1 MYDAYLLPVLYA
13 FLAFPLAAAVFT
25 FPFLVYQYRKYGYI
39 NMVRAITLY
48 ALLLYLM
55 NAYFLVIL
63 PFPASPH
70 NLPLAHGDLQLV
82 PFQFV
87 SDFLKE
93 TSVSLHDPKTYM
105 HIFKERAFLQ
115 VLFNILLTV
124 PFGMFLRYYFRQGW
138 WSALIWSFLLSLSFE
153 TIQLTGIFGIYDHAY
168 RIFDVDDLICN
179 TFGGMVGLLIA
190 SWISERLPDAQQ
202 MDRQLDRSQRRVTY
216 TRRGIAFIIDMMAW
230 MLLSAILMGMQVPLV
245 FWLSSGLYFILL
257 PYITRGRTLGKWMV
271 RIHLVLTEQP
281 ERRIPVMALLV
292 RYGLLYW
299 GFFGLNRLLNTP
311 FVISMPAR
319 LEAILYLSILF
330 VMNAGFFIHLITR
343 FFKKGS
349 LLFYEQIS
357 HTSHQITWPDQPGSS
372 RESSEEH
379 PSDHQAGSTEDT
391 GDTALSPAVH
401 DRHNLKADDITSRS

>member
-1 MYDAYLLPVLYA
+1 MYNAYLLPVLYA
-13 FLAFPLAAAVFT
+13 FLAFPLAAALFT
-25 FPFLVYQYRKYGYI
+25 FPFLVYQYRQYGYI
-39 NMVRAITLY
+39 NIVRAITLY

-63 PFPASPH
+63 PFPASRH

-93 TSVSLHDPKTYM
+93 TSVSLHDPATYM
-105 HIFKERAFLQ
+105 HLFKERAFLQ

-179 TFGGMVGLLIA
+179 TFGGMIGLLMA
-190 SWISERLPDAQQ
+190 SWISERLPDARQ
-202 MDRQLDRSQRRVTY
+202 MDKQLDRSQRRVTY
-216 TRRGIAFIIDMMAW
+216 TRRGIAFIIDILVW
-230 MLLSAILMGMQVPLV
+230 SILSSILTRMQVPFT

-257 PYITRGRTLGKWMV
+257 PYITEGRTVGKWMV
-271 RIHLVLTEQP
+271 RIHLVFRDQP
-281 ERRIPVMALLV
+281 ERRPPFSALFI

-299 GFFGLNRLLNTP
+299 GFFGLNRLLNIP
-311 FVISMPAR
+311 FITSNPSR
-319 LEAILYLSILF
+319 LEAIVYLAVLF
-330 VMNAGFFIHLITR
+330 VINAGFFIHLITR
-343 FFKKGS
+343 FFRKGS

-357 HTSHQITWPDQPGSS
+357 HTSHRITWPDQPGDSG
-372 RESSEEH
+372 ED
-379 PSDHQAGSTEDT
+379 PPDHNHANATK
-391 GDTALSPAVH
+391 DTAVSSAVQDTSSPES
-401 DRHNLKADDITSRS
+401 DDMPPQS

>member
-1 MYDAYLLPVLYA
+1 MYNAYLLPVLYA
-13 FLAFPLAAAVFT
+13 FLAFPLAAALFT
-25 FPFLVYQYRKYGYI
+25 FPFLVYQYRQYGYI
-39 NMVRAITLY
+39 NIVRAITLY

-63 PFPASPH
+63 PFPASRH

-93 TSVSLHDPKTYM
+93 TSVSLHDPATYM
-105 HIFKERAFLQ
+105 HLLKERAFLQ

-179 TFGGMVGLLIA
+179 TFGGMIGLLMA
-190 SWISERLPDAQQ
+190 SWISERLPDARQ
-202 MDRQLDRSQRRVTY
+202 MDKQLDRSQRRVTY
-216 TRRGIAFIIDMMAW
+216 TRRGIAFIIDMLVW
-230 MLLSAILMGMQVPLV
+230 SILSSILTRMQVPFT

-257 PYITRGRTLGKWMV
+257 PYITGGRTVGKWMV
-271 RIHLVLTEQP
+271 RIHLVFRDQP
-281 ERRIPVMALLV
+281 ERRPPFSALLI

-299 GFFGLNRLLNTP
+299 GFFGLNRLLNIP
-311 FVISMPAR
+311 FITSNPSR
-319 LEAILYLSILF
+319 LEAIVYLAVLF
-330 VMNAGFFIHLITR
+330 VINAGFFIHLITR
-343 FFKKGS
+343 FFRKGS

-357 HTSHQITWPDQPGSS
+357 HTSHRITWPDQPGDSGEDS
-372 RESSEEH
+372 
-379 PSDHQAGSTEDT
+379 PDHNHANAIK
-391 GDTALSPAVH
+391 DTAVSSAVQDTSSPES
-401 DRHNLKADDITSRS
+401 DDMPPQS

>member
-1 MYDAYLLPVLYA
+1 MYNAYLLPVLYA
-13 FLAFPLAAAVFT
+13 FLAFPLAAALFT
-25 FPFLVYQYRKYGYI
+25 FPFLVYQYRQYGYI
-39 NMVRAITLY
+39 NIVRAITLY

-63 PFPASPH
+63 PFPASRH

-93 TSVSLHDPKTYM
+93 TSVSLHDPATYM
-105 HIFKERAFLQ
+105 HLFKERAFLQ

-179 TFGGMVGLLIA
+179 TFGGMIGLLMA
-190 SWISERLPDAQQ
+190 SWISERLPDARQ
-202 MDRQLDRSQRRVTY
+202 MDKQLDRSQRRVTY
-216 TRRGIAFIIDMMAW
+216 TRRGIAFIIDMLVW
-230 MLLSAILMGMQVPLV
+230 SILSSILTRMQVPFT

-257 PYITRGRTLGKWMV
+257 PYITGGRTVGKWMV
-271 RIHLVLTEQP
+271 RIHLVFRDQP
-281 ERRIPVMALLV
+281 ERRPPFSALLI

-299 GFFGLNRLLNTP
+299 GFFGLNRLLNIP
-311 FVISMPAR
+311 FITSNPSR
-319 LEAILYLSILF
+319 LEAIVYLAVLF
-330 VMNAGFFIHLITR
+330 VINAGFFIHLITR
-343 FFKKGS
+343 FFRKGS

-357 HTSHQITWPDQPGSS
+357 HTSHRITWPDQPGDS
-372 RESSEEH
+372 
-379 PSDHQAGSTEDT
+379 GEDSPNHNHVNAT
-391 GDTALSPAVH
+391 KDTAVSSAVQDTSSPES
-401 DRHNLKADDITSRS
+401 DDMPPQS